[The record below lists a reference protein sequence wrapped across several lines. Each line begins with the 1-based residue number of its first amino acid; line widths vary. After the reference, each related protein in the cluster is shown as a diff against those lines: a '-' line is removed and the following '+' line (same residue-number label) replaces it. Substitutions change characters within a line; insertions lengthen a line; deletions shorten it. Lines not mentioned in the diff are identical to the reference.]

1 MALSAAAI
9 AAVAPGVAGSPL
21 AVRFARSFFMAA
33 TSCVTVPMSE
43 FSVLR
48 SMLTMEASCLR
59 MVASI
64 LTVDTL

>member
-1 MALSAAAI
+1 
-9 AAVAPGVAGSPL
+9 
-21 AVRFARSFFMAA
+21 
-33 TSCVTVPMSE
+33 MSE